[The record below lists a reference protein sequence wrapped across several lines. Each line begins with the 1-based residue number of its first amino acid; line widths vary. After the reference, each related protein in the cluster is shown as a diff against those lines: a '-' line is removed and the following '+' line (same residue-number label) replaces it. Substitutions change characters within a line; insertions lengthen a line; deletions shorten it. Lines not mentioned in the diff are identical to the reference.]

1 MNYFIDSETCGL
13 HSMMVLFQYAED
25 DGPIQLYNIWKEPVW
40 KTLELFERIADGT
53 VIGFNLSFDWFHIV
67 KIYTIWSLLPRDWI
81 PEEHIDEIA
90 LKEPEGRDGPCI
102 KPRSACD
109 LLLHSRKNEYQ
120 ALMGRKDIRIR
131 RVPTPLAYALAEEL
145 EKRIELDGIFFA
157 KSKDQD
163 APKWKVYDIFKHGDL
178 DTDFKDV
185 VLKFNPAGGLKFLA
199 EYAMGFAPR
208 FHFEDVELDTS
219 HRPVEYGYAP
229 MALSVSTPELEWAVW
244 EHQEGKDPRI
254 TGHAWPGKIRAHIEH
269 WANHQDAREYA
280 SDDILYTRALYDHFK
295 RPTPGDDD
303 STLACMV
310 PVVRWRGFRINVEGM
325 KELLVEAKAVV
336 ANSPVNINRPQEVR
350 AYMEVCMDDVEASFI
365 EESTEKQRLETI
377 QNSWVIKNEEE
388 CTLCYPNAKPDCK
401 RCNGTGVL
409 KPGPHPASKR
419 AKEILTV
426 KFAAKEIELYEKLI
440 HAGRFH
446 ASFNVIG
453 TMSSRMAGG
462 DGLNAQGIKKTKE
475 VRMMFPLAWEG
486 YELCGGDFDSFEVC
500 LADAVYND
508 PQLRKALTT
517 FLPCHKCNATGK
529 VKPCKP
535 CNGRGCD
542 LCVDKDLVE
551 CGNCEGTGEAT
562 KKIHGLFGM
571 ALYPGMTYEEILAS
585 DGSKVLDM
593 YTKAKSGVF
602 AMIYGGNAET
612 LTRNLS
618 IPKDVAEEA
627 FDGWGKM
634 FPGIGRAR
642 QRIERSFCSMK
653 QVDGRQVVWEEPA
666 DYCETF
672 LGFRRYFTL
681 ENRIC
686 KELFALAQKP
696 PKEWRN
702 CPIKLVR
709 SKINPR
715 VQTAAGAASSAV
727 YGAAF
732 SVQQANMRAAAN
744 HEIQSPGGEITKR
757 VQRLI
762 WDLQPHGVHPL
773 YVAPM
778 NIHDELEV
786 VTHPDYVE
794 RVAEAVRTGVESFRS
809 KVALIGMT
817 WNKAMANWAEKK
829 AGTETL
835 KIKPP
840 ELMQKAGSSGSNQ
853 A

>member
-1 MNYFIDSETCGL
+1 
-13 HSMMVLFQYAED
+13 MMVLFQYAED
-25 DGPIQLYNIWKEPVW
+25 DGPIQLYEIWKEPVW
-40 KTLELFERIADGT
+40 KTLALFERIADGT
-53 VIGFNLSFDWFHIV
+53 VIGFNLSFDWFHLA
-67 KIYTIWSLLPRDWI
+67 KIFTIWRLLPPDWI

-90 LKEPEGRDGPCI
+90 LREPDGRDGPCI

-120 ALMGRKDIRIR
+120 ALMSREDIRIR
-131 RVPTPLAYALAEEL
+131 RVPTALAYALAEEL

-157 KSKDQD
+157 KSKDPD

-199 EYAMGFAPR
+199 EYAMGFKPR
-208 FHFEDVELDTS
+208 FNFEDVELDKS
-219 HRPVEYGYAP
+219 HRPVEYGFAP
-229 MALSVSTPELEWAVW
+229 LALCVSTPEKEWAVW
-244 EHQEGKDPRI
+244 EQNEGKAPRI
-254 TGHAWPGKIRAHIEH
+254 TGHAWPAKIAAHIEH
-269 WANHQDAREYA
+269 WHTNKDARDYA

-325 KELLVEAKAVV
+325 KELLAKAEKVV
-336 ANSPVNINRPQEVR
+336 ANSPVNINKPQEVR
-350 AYMEVCMDDVEASFI
+350 AYMEACMDEVEASFI
-365 EESTEKQRLETI
+365 EESTDRKHLEAI
-377 QNSWVIKNEEE
+377 QNTWRVKEDEE
-388 CTLCYPNAKPDCK
+388 CTLCYPSAKPECK
-401 RCNGTGVL
+401 RCNGTGMLRV
-409 KPGPHPASKR
+409 GPHPASQR

-426 KFAAKEIELYEKLI
+426 KFAAKEIELYKKLI
-440 HAGRFH
+440 LAGRFH

-453 TMSSRMAGG
+453 TMSSRMSGG
-462 DGLNAQGIKKTKE
+462 DGLNAQGIKKTKD
-475 VRMMFPLAWEG
+475 VRCMFPLAWEG

-508 PQLRKALTT
+508 PQLRSALTT
-517 FLPCHKCNATGK
+517 FLPCHKCDATGI
-529 VKPCKP
+529 
-535 CNGRGCD
+535 
-542 LCVDKDLVE
+542 DKKKGGE

-571 ALYPGMTYEEILAS
+571 ALYPGTTYEEILAS
-585 DGSKVLDM
+585 DGTTNDM

-602 AMIYGGNAET
+602 AMIYGGNADT
-612 LTRNLS
+612 LKRNLS
-618 IPKDVAEEA
+618 VSKEVADEA
-627 FDGWGKM
+627 FETWGKM

-642 QRIERSFCSMK
+642 QRIEDAFCSMK
-653 QVDGRQVVWEEPA
+653 QIDGRQIVWSEPA

-681 ENRIC
+681 ENRVT

-709 SKINPR
+709 SKYNPR

-757 VQRLI
+757 VQRRI

-778 NIHDELEV
+778 NIHDELEC

-794 RVAEAVRTGVESFRS
+794 RVAEAVKTGVESFRS

-840 ELMQKAGSSGSNQ
+840 ELIQKAVSSGSNQ
-853 A
+853 T